1 MSCADYHN
9 AIAEFAD
16 GNLDATE
23 QRRLERHVEACAAC
37 RALLA
42 DLKSIQAAAFT
53 LERLQPPPAVWE
65 SLRSA
70 VAAEPKP
77 GAGGRLLA
85 WPKTTRER
93 NVWLAAAATLLLAT
107 MAGIYPLLRTDQA
120 GTGAPVANAV
130 ATENES
136 LTPAQAAL
144 EAAAQPIDQ
153 VIRDLDEIARRE
165 KDALDPQTAGV
176 LQASMQL
183 VDDAIVET
191 RAVLEKQPES
201 VDAQESLFSAMQTK
215 VALLQQTVELI
226 NEMRKGNQAEAGRL
240 IQGLNQG

>member
-1 MSCADYHN
+1 MSCADYNN
-9 AIAEFAD
+9 AIAEFVD

-53 LERLQPPPAVWE
+53 LERMQPPPAVWD
-65 SLRSA
+65 SLRAA

-77 GAGGRLLA
+77 ATGGRLLA
-85 WPKTTRER
+85 WPKTARER
-93 NVWLAAAATLLLAT
+93 NVWLAAAATLLLST
-107 MAGIYPLLRTDQA
+107 LAGIYPLLRTSNQARSGESVTTIDDQ
-120 GTGAPVANAV
+120 
-130 ATENES
+130 S
-136 LTPAQAAL
+136 LGPAQAAL
-144 EAAAQPIDQ
+144 EAAAEPFDQ
-153 VIRDLDEIARRE
+153 VIRDLDEIARRDR
-165 KDALDPQTAGV
+165 DALDPQTAGV
-176 LQASMQL
+176 LQQNMQL
-183 VDDAIVET
+183 VDKAIVET